1 MSMLTGCTTCGT
13 GFRVTSEQLLAHQGK
28 VRCGTCNTVFSA
40 LDNLVHT
47 EVDVALAD
55 PVPTDGALP
64 VAGVIA
70 EDVGAHAHAASPSVS
85 SVTSPET
92 TTAALFL
99 GPSLAA
105 LEEAT
110 LPLESLEEKRTG
122 PLAPSD
128 DAPVFVT
135 ETESVDAIA
144 EEMPVASA
152 ALTATPQ
159 RVPFAWWSAAGALAA
174 LCGLALQGAYF
185 YRNEIVAHSP
195 ETKPALAAL
204 CERLA
209 CTFTAPRN
217 AQAITIESHDLQ
229 AEPANKNVLAL
240 VALLRNRAT
249 YAQDVPHLELTLTD
263 AQDAALARRVF
274 VPREYVAAA
283 QMAPNSELPV
293 RIMLDSSQSK
303 AAGYRLYAFYP

>member
-1 MSMLTGCTTCGT
+1 MSMLTGCTACGT

-47 EVDVALAD
+47 EADVVLAD
-55 PVPTDGALP
+55 QVPTDGALP
-64 VAGVIA
+64 ASGAIEDAGVH
-70 EDVGAHAHAASPSVS
+70 VQAASPRVS
-85 SVTSPET
+85 SVTSPES

-99 GPSLAA
+99 GPSRAA
-105 LEEAT
+105 LDDAT
-110 LPLESLEEKRTG
+110 LSLESLEKG
-122 PLAPSD
+122 PPDLQAPSD
-128 DAPVFVT
+128 EVPAFVT
-135 ETESVDAIA
+135 EAAPVDAMA
-144 EEMPVASA
+144 EEMPAASTVLA
-152 ALTATPQ
+152 AAPQ
-159 RVPFAWWSAAGALAA
+159 GVRFAWWSAAGALAA

-185 YRNEIVAHSP
+185 YRDEIVTRFP
-195 ETKPALAAL
+195 ETKPALAEL
-204 CERLA
+204 CRQLA
-209 CTFTAPRN
+209 CTFTAPRD

-240 VALLRNRAT
+240 IALLRNRAT

-274 VPREYVAAA
+274 VPREYAAAA

-293 RIMLDSSQSK
+293 RIMLDSSQIK